1 MSCDIRQIGTI
12 TMIHGDALDVLQD
25 HVGVGD
31 LVVTDPPYRLCS
43 GGSGKGGGKM
53 MGGIFDAEDY
63 DNSGDLMVMAEWQYM
78 GPPIY
83 RALKPDADAYFMT
96 NDKNIL
102 LAGNAFVG
110 AGFKF
115 HNMLGW
121 NKGAVTPNRWYM
133 KHIEFVLYMWKG
145 KARAIHDKGSK
156 QMYDA
161 PRPKLG
167 LHPTEKPVDLMAY
180 YIRNSSNQ
188 GDLVLD
194 PFMGS
199 GSTMLAAAQN
209 GRRGLGIEI
218 DRTHFETACAR
229 LERDI
234 QERGGVA

>member
-1 MSCDIRQIGTI
+1 MTDIRQIGPI
-12 TMIHGDALDVLQD
+12 TMIYGDALDVLQD
-25 HVGVGD
+25 HVGVAD
-31 LVVTDPPYRLCS
+31 LAISDMPYKLTS
-43 GGSGKGGGKM
+43 GGRGTSGDGSM
-53 MGGIFDAEDY
+53 SGIFDAKTY
-63 DNSGDLMVMAEWQYM
+63 DNSGVLMQIPEWHQMA
-78 GPPIY
+78 PPVY
-83 RALKPDADAYFMT
+83 RALVADADAYFMT

-102 LAGNAFVG
+102 PAGNAFIG

-121 NKGAVTPNRWYM
+121 DKGAPTPNRWYM
-133 KHIEFVLYMWKG
+133 KHIEYVLYMWKG
-145 KARAIHDKGSK
+145 RARVINDCGSK

-161 PRPKLG
+161 PRPGLR
-167 LHPTEKPVDLMAY
+167 LHPTEKPVDLMVH

-199 GSTMLAAAQN
+199 GTTMLAAAQE

-229 LERDI
+229 LIREGDGRW
-234 QERGGVA
+234 